1 MNSSAGALSGL
12 RVLEA
17 GSLIAGPFAGRLLA
31 DMGADVIK
39 IEAPDAPDPMREWGS
54 ERYRGRHLWWAVQS
68 RNKRLVTL
76 DLRKGRELFLALVRR
91 SDVVLENFRPGTLEK
106 WGLGYEELRRVND
119 RIVLA
124 RVSGYGQTGPYAAR
138 AGFASVAEAMSGMRA
153 VNGFPDQAPPRTGIS
168 LGDSLGALFA
178 VQGILAAL
186 YWRDEPGGTGQVVD
200 VSLVES
206 CFSLLE
212 NIVPEYD
219 RLGLERKPTGT
230 GLRGISPSNLFRSR
244 DGKWIVIA
252 ANQDMLF
259 ARLCTAMGRPDLAA
273 DPRFATHEGRGRH
286 QEELERHVAD
296 WAGTRDAAAI
306 DRLLNDAGVVCGPVH
321 TVADVFDDPQLR
333 AREMLLPHDDP
344 EVGAFIGPGIAPKFS
359 ATPGSVRWTGPWEP
373 GQHNGEVYGDLLGFD
388 AVELER
394 LEREGVI

>member
-1 MNSSAGALSGL
+1 
-12 RVLEA
+12 
-17 GSLIAGPFAGRLLA
+17 
-31 DMGADVIK
+31 
-39 IEAPDAPDPMREWGS
+39 
-54 ERYRGRHLWWAVQS
+54 
-68 RNKRLVTL
+68 LVTL
-76 DLRKGRELFLALVRR
+76 DLRKGRELFLALVRH

-106 WGLGYEELRRVND
+106 WNLGYEELRRVND
-119 RIVLA
+119 RLVLA

-153 VNGFPDQAPPRTGIS
+153 INGFPDQAPPRTGIS

-186 YWRDEPGGTGQVVD
+186 YWRDEPDGTGQVVD

-230 GLRGISPSNLFRSR
+230 GLRGIAPSNLFRSR

-252 ANQDMLF
+252 ANQDTLF
-259 ARLCTAMGRPDLAA
+259 PRLCAAMGRPDLGA
-273 DPRFATHEGRGRH
+273 DPRFASHEGRGRQ

-296 WAGTRDAAAI
+296 WAAARDAADI
-306 DRLLNDAGVVCGPVH
+306 DRLLNEVGVVCGPVQ
-321 TVADVFDDPQLR
+321 TVADVFDDPQLQ
-333 AREMLLPHDDP
+333 ARDMLLPHHDP

-373 GQHNGEVYGDLLGFD
+373 GQHNDEVYGDLLGID
-388 AVELER
+388 AGELER